1 MTEGPG
7 TESWATARAAPR
19 LQGGEVHLWRGV
31 LGVERK
37 EDALLLSSDECERV
51 ERLRNLDGRRRF
63 LARRAFLRR
72 VLGLYTG
79 SAPQALSFEY
89 GEVGKPMLD
98 SARFPDTVQPVR
110 FRGLVRRGCQPWR
123 CHRSRHRGGDSA
135 FGMDVVAREV
145 FTDREQTELN
155 AFIEEDRLLAFLTG
169 WTRKEAIVKAL
180 GDGLALSLKSIEVSL
195 SRESEAAL
203 VRLGES
209 SVASWSL
216 ESFGLAPGVLG
227 AVAVERSEVELRRF
241 QLSLA

>member
-79 SAPQALSFEY
+79 SAPQALSFKY
-89 GEVGKPMLD
+89 GEVGKPALD
-98 SARFPDTVQPVR
+98 LPDSRVQFNQSDSGDWCVVAVSLDVAIGVDIEVVTP
-110 FRGLVRRGCQPWR
+110 
-123 CHRSRHRGGDSA
+123 RS
-135 FGMDVVAREV
+135 GMDVVAREV

-227 AVAVERSEVELRRF
+227 AVAVERSQVELRRF